1 MIFYNIINLSNWE
14 ITNDTFS
21 CTKTTFN
28 FIWQVTILQNEFDK
42 SFFEFDRSNS
52 SIHLEDESH
61 KDHPVGPD
69 ADPKEAKVNSLE
81 PGSDPLKVNSP
92 KSLRAASEAD
102 SVESLLDKSVNPEI
116 NPIDDKL
123 LGPDQS
129 FDFDKSSFEGN
140 ILETENQR
148 DRGLDATEEGKSQ
161 KTISLILI
169 FRHVTQQFRKF

>member
-61 KDHPVGPD
+61 KDHPV
-69 ADPKEAKVNSLE
+69 E

-116 NPIDDKL
+116 NPIEEVDDKL